1 MIRPI
6 WDDYFM
12 DIARLVATRS
22 TCLRRQV
29 GCVLVKE
36 RRILSTG
43 YNGAPSG
50 VAHCVEIGCR
60 REQDGI
66 PSGER
71 HEMCRGV
78 HAEQNAII
86 QGARH
91 GVIIRG
97 AVAYITTQPCSI
109 CTKMLINAGIEE
121 IIYDGDYP
129 DELSQSLLK
138 EAGVF
143 CHRQKKAGGAVK
155 KSKSAPS
162 PDEQAEEETATATA
176 TADAG
181 NAADKAVAYEG

>member
-1 MIRPI
+1 MDTRPG

-12 DIARLVATRS
+12 DIANLVASRS
-22 TCLRRQV
+22 TCLRRHV
-29 GCVLVKE
+29 GCVMVKD

-50 VAHCVEIGCR
+50 VAHCVDVGCKR
-60 REQDGI
+60 MQEGI

-71 HEMCRGV
+71 VEMCRGV

-91 GVIIRG
+91 GVILQG
-97 AVAYITTQPCSI
+97 ATAYTTTRPCSI

-121 IIYDGDYP
+121 VIFEGEFP
-129 DELSQSLLK
+129 DDLSRDLLK

-143 CHRQKKAGGAVK
+143 CHQHNKKKQKTARK
-155 KSKSAPS
+155 KVA
-162 PDEQAEEETATATA
+162 DE
-176 TADAG
+176 G
-181 NAADKAVAYEG
+181 

>member
-1 MIRPI
+1 MDLRPE

-12 DIARLVATRS
+12 DIARLVASRS

-29 GCVLVKE
+29 GCVMVKD

-50 VAHCVEIGCR
+50 VAHCGDVGCR
-60 REQDGI
+60 REQEGI

-71 HEMCRGV
+71 AEMCRGV

-91 GVIIRG
+91 GIVLQG
-97 AVAYITTQPCSI
+97 ATLYSTAQPCSI
-109 CTKMLINAGIEE
+109 CTKMMINSGVEE
-121 IIYDGDYP
+121 IIFEGDYP
-129 DELSQSLLK
+129 DELSRALLK

-143 CHRQKKAGGAVK
+143 CHKL
-155 KSKSAPS
+155 KSAKTEKEPVA
-162 PDEQAEEETATATA
+162 DE
-176 TADAG
+176 G
-181 NAADKAVAYEG
+181 

>member
-1 MIRPI
+1 MDTRPG

-12 DIARLVATRS
+12 DIANLVASRS

-29 GCVLVKE
+29 GCVVVKD

-50 VAHCVEIGCR
+50 VAHCGEVGCR
-60 REQDGI
+60 RQQEGI

-71 HEMCRGV
+71 AEMCRGV

-91 GVIIRG
+91 GVVLQG
-97 AVAYITTQPCSI
+97 AVVYATTQPCSI
-109 CTKMLINAGIEE
+109 CTKMMINAGIEE
-121 IIYDGDYP
+121 IIYEGDYP
-129 DELSQSLLK
+129 DELSQQLLK

-143 CHRQKKAGGAVK
+143 CHRHEKKNTVLK
-155 KSKSAPS
+155 KV
-162 PDEQAEEETATATA
+162 PDE
-176 TADAG
+176 G
-181 NAADKAVAYEG
+181 